1 MILVLLQL
9 LGVYLAVGLVFGI
22 VYTTVGVDKI
32 DPASKG
38 SSIGFRALLLPG
50 ASALWL
56 VLIVK
61 WVRTLHRENA
71 HP

>member
-9 LGVYLAVGLVFGI
+9 LGAYLAVGLVFSF
-22 VYTTVGVDKI
+22 VYSTVGIGKI
-32 DPASKG
+32 DPASRG

-50 ASALWL
+50 ASVLWP
-56 VLIVK
+56 VLFVN
-61 WVRTLHRENA
+61 WVRTLHRENV